1 MLQYANMWLLTTL
14 LNLHIIKDFIAMFIY
29 MCKRLLLIIP
39 TLLGIIAVNFFIIQL
54 SPGGPVEYMASKL
67 EMSAKGEASAGI
79 KSSDYKASKGIP
91 NELIEELKKQYGFDK
106 GILERFWILLK
117 SYAVFD
123 LGQSYYRKISVWDL
137 VVEKLPVSISLGF
150 FSTILIYLI
159 SIPLGIYKA
168 RKNGSVLDSLSSLI
182 IVVGN
187 AIPAFLFGILLI
199 VLFASG
205 AYLDIFP
212 LRGLVSENFDE
223 LSTLGKIK
231 DYLWHIPLPVLCLSI
246 GGFAWLTLLS
256 KNSFLEEL
264 HKQYVLSAYA
274 KGASENRV
282 LYHHIFRNA
291 MLIVIASFPAAFM
304 GIFFSGS
311 LMIEIIFSLDGLGL
325 LGYESILSRDYPVVF
340 GTLYIFTLLS
350 LVVGIISDI
359 IYTVIDPRIHFDK
372 Q

>member
-1 MLQYANMWLLTTL
+1 M
-14 LNLHIIKDFIAMFIY
+14 
-29 MCKRLLLIIP
+29 
-39 TLLGIIAVNFFIIQL
+39 
-54 SPGGPVEYMASKL
+54 EYMTNKL

-79 KSSDYKASKGIP
+79 KISEYKASKGLP

-106 GILERFWILLK
+106 GIMERFWLMIK
-117 SYAVFD
+117 NYATFE
-123 LGQSYYRKISVWDL
+123 LGNSYYRKISVWDL
-137 VVEKLPVSISLGF
+137 IVEKLPVSVSLGL
-150 FSTILIYLI
+150 FSTVLIYLI

-168 RKNGSVLDSLSSLI
+168 RKNGSLLDSLSSLA
-182 IVVGN
+182 IVIGN

-199 VLFASG
+199 VLFAVQW
-205 AYLDIFP
+205 DIFP
-212 LRGLVSENFDE
+212 LRGLVSEDFEE
-223 LSTLGKIK
+223 LSTIGKIK
-231 DYLWHIPLPVLCLSI
+231 DYLWHIALPVLCLSI

-274 KGASENRV
+274 KGASQNRV
-282 LYHHIFRNA
+282 LYGHIFRNA

-359 IYTVIDPRIHFDK
+359 VYTLIDPRIHFDRF
-372 Q
+372 